1 MAAPA
6 SPAPRRVTLVTG
18 ASKGICLEIAI
29 VRQLLAVDGLGCQD
43 TAQGEAAATEL
54 RAGCCADVV
63 VQRIELTDPASIAR
77 ARVFVEA
84 EYGCLD
90 ILINNAAI

>member
-1 MAAPA
+1 MALAP
-6 SPAPRRVTLVTG
+6 L
-18 ASKGICLEIAI
+18 
-29 VRQLLAVDGLGCQD
+29 RQLLAVDGLNALLGCQD